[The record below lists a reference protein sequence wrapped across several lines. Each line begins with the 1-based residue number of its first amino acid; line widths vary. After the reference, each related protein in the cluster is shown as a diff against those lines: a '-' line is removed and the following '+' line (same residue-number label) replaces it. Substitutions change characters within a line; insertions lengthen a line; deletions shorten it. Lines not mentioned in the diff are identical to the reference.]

1 MSRASG
7 AAVED
12 EGECSFT
19 SPTIVSAI
27 LRGLQRLVATAPSNV
42 DPSRIDVYFHQG
54 GPYARV
60 LDMQDKPSE
69 SAGPAPRIPSVIF
82 LLLIVLL
89 VITIAIAVKSCS
101 SIKRTSWELAEPP
114 SGHELQISVQVGGC
128 DLFARTSVTETDET
142 VVVEAYVR
150 DDALTASGCDDGIFT
165 ERRTVQL
172 QAPLGNRALQGCNPA
187 SAVYKLPYL
196 SDSDCAAS
204 AE

>member
-1 MSRASG
+1 M
-7 AAVED
+7 
-12 EGECSFT
+12 
-19 SPTIVSAI
+19 
-27 LRGLQRLVATAPSNV
+27 ATAPSNA

-54 GPYARV
+54 GPYTRV
-60 LDMQDKPSE
+60 LDMQDKSSE

-82 LLLIVLL
+82 LLLVVLL

-128 DLFARTSVTETDET
+128 DLFARTSVTETDAR
-142 VVVEAYVR
+142 VVVEAYIR
-150 DDALTASGCDDGIFT
+150 DGALSECDDGIFT

-187 SAVYKLPYL
+187 SAVHKLPYL

-204 AE
+204 VE